1 MNVSAP
7 PIDSRG
13 KQNSIISF
21 ERRRAVTTLH
31 EHDPLSREVV
41 NQLVLTIAT
50 RQDRQAFA
58 ELFNFA
64 APRIKAFMMRSGSTA
79 EIAEEIAQEA
89 MLVVWRKATYF
100 DPARASA
107 MTWIFTIA
115 RNLRIDFQRKSRSSN
130 QPYGDE
136 TEVMQAAEPTPEEI
150 LFIRADEEKVRAAL
164 QALSSE
170 QEEIIRLSFFRD
182 RPHSEI
188 ARELDLPLGTVKSRI
203 RRALGKLRD
212 MLEET
217 L

>member
-1 MNVSAP
+1 M
-7 PIDSRG
+7 
-13 KQNSIISF
+13 
-21 ERRRAVTTLH
+21 TTLH
-31 EHDPLSREVV
+31 EHDPLSREAV
-41 NQLVLTIAT
+41 NQLVLALAT
-50 RQDRQAFA
+50 RQDRRAFA

-89 MLVVWRKATYF
+89 MLMVWRKACYF

-115 RNLRIDFQRKSRSSN
+115 RNLRIDFQRKSKSAN

-164 QALSSE
+164 KTLSSE

>member
-1 MNVSAP
+1 MNVSAQ

-13 KQNSIISF
+13 KPNSIFSF
-21 ERRRAVTTLH
+21 AGRRGVTTLS
-31 EHDPLSREVV
+31 DREVLSHEAV
-41 NQLVLTIAT
+41 NQLVLAIAE

-58 ELFNFA
+58 ELFNLA
-64 APRIKAFMMRSGSTA
+64 APRIKAFMMRSGSSP
-79 EIAEEIAQEA
+79 EMSEEIAQEA
-89 MLVVWRKATYF
+89 MLLVWRKASYF
-100 DPARASA
+100 DPRRAGA

-115 RNLRIDFQRKSRSSN
+115 RNLRIDVQRKAKTGKQASEGALDDS
-130 QPYGDE
+130 
-136 TEVMQAAEPTPEEI
+136 QAAELTPEE
-150 LFIRADEEKVRAAL
+150 LLVVRVDEERVRAAL

-188 ARELDLPLGTVKSRI
+188 AKELDLPLGTVKSRI
-203 RRALGKLRD
+203 RRALGRLRD

>member
-1 MNVSAP
+1 M
-7 PIDSRG
+7 
-13 KQNSIISF
+13 
-21 ERRRAVTTLH
+21 TTLP
-31 EHDPLSREVV
+31 EHDPLSREAV
-41 NQLVLTIAT
+41 NQLVLAIAT

-79 EIAEEIAQEA
+79 ESAEEIAQEA
-89 MLVVWRKATYF
+89 MLMVWRKAPYF
-100 DPARASA
+100 DPTRASA

-115 RNLRIDFQRKSRSSN
+115 RNLRIDFQRKSKSAN
-130 QPYGDE
+130 QPYGGE

-164 QALSSE
+164 KALSSE

>member
-1 MNVSAP
+1 M
-7 PIDSRG
+7 
-13 KQNSIISF
+13 
-21 ERRRAVTTLH
+21 TTLSEH
-31 EHDPLSREVV
+31 EPLSREAI
-41 NQLVLTIAT
+41 NKLVLAIAT

-64 APRIKAFMMRSGSTA
+64 APKIKAFMMRSGSSA
-79 EIAEEIAQEA
+79 ELSEEIAQEA
-89 MLVVWRKATYF
+89 MLLVWRKATYF

-115 RNLRIDFQRKSRSSN
+115 RNLRIDFQRKSKSSGRASGN
-130 QPYGDE
+130 E
-136 TEVMQAAEPTPEEI
+136 TEVMQTAEPTPEQI
-150 LFIRADEEKVRAAL
+150 LFIRADEEKLRAAL

-217 L
+217 I